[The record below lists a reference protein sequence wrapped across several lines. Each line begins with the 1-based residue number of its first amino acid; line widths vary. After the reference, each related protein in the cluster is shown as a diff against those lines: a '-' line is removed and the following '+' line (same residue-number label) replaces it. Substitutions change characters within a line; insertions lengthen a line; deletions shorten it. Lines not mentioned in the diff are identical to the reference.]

1 MGKKRDE
8 KQINPQII
16 KPETQIIVNIHSLGS
31 SGEKINYYAFL
42 IFAFSLNFPQ
52 ILIKFTLGL
61 WLVSCL
67 FSINFRLRATFR
79 KYYIPL
85 ILLSFLSI
93 GRIIIS
99 FIHNDFVALM
109 SKLLDTQLALLF
121 LPILIT
127 FQVNRYFNLRQVLFF
142 YLVGCLTSCIIA
154 VSYFYLY
161 RYNILISNVEGIPL
175 GTYTQKLTDDI
186 SLFQLFISPFFKHRA
201 AMGANISLAIA
212 SLVYLIKT
220 ENKFSLFKNI
230 IAFITML
237 FLCMVLYSSGSRS
250 GSLSLIFV
258 LLASAVYLLKRKRI
272 IFIAFTLI
280 VLSIA
285 GLTCLKTTRIIDK
298 GATDYNKD
306 RSKIDPRIAIWKS
319 ATEIIRDYPL
329 LGVGYAR
336 VKSELYRKYKE
347 DGLNSEVEAKHNSHN
362 QFLQFALESGIGI
375 SLIFMLVLLPIYF
388 EKRIYFLSLSF
399 SSTFFIYS
407 MFEDSLIIIN
417 GLTIFVFFIALLTLS
432 QKKQFSKS

>member
-1 MGKKRDE
+1 MTNDKFKQNLE
-8 KQINPQII
+8 K
-16 KPETQIIVNIHSLGS
+16 L
-31 SGEKINYYAFL
+31 NYYTFL

-52 ILIKFTLGL
+52 TLIKFSLGL
-61 WLVSCL
+61 WLISCL
-67 FSINFRLRATFR
+67 FSTNLRQRITFR

-85 ILLSFLSI
+85 ILLSFLII

-99 FIHNDFVALM
+99 FIHNDFPSLM

-121 LPILIT
+121 LPVLII
-127 FQVNRYFNLRQVLFF
+127 FQVNRYFNLRQVLSF
-142 YLVGCLTSCIIA
+142 YLIGCLTSCIIA

-175 GTYTQKLTDDI
+175 GTYTHKLTDDI

-220 ENKFSLFKNI
+220 SNKLSLSKI
-230 IAFITML
+230 IISFTTML
-237 FLCMVLYSSGSRS
+237 FLSIVLYSTGSRS
-250 GSLSLIFV
+250 GSISLIFV
-258 LLASAVYLLKRKRI
+258 LLASTFFTFRRKKI
-272 IFIAFTLI
+272 IFIVFALI
-280 VLSIA
+280 MLTIA
-285 GLTCLKTTRIIDK
+285 GLFTLKTTRIIDK

-306 RSKIDPRIAIWKS
+306 ISKIDPRIAIWKS

-375 SLIFMLVLLPIYF
+375 SLIFMLLLLPIYF

-432 QKKQFSKS
+432 QKQFTTS

>member
-1 MGKKRDE
+1 MTNDKFKQNLE
-8 KQINPQII
+8 K
-16 KPETQIIVNIHSLGS
+16 L
-31 SGEKINYYAFL
+31 NYYTFL

-52 ILIKFTLGL
+52 TLIKFSLGL
-61 WLVSCL
+61 WLISCL
-67 FSINFRLRATFR
+67 FSTNLRQRITFR

-85 ILLSFLSI
+85 ILLSFLII

-99 FIHNDFVALM
+99 FIHNDFPSLM

-121 LPILIT
+121 LPVLII
-127 FQVNRYFNLRQVLFF
+127 FQVNRYFNLRQVLSF
-142 YLVGCLTSCIIA
+142 YLIGCLTSCIIA

-175 GTYTQKLTDDI
+175 GTYTHKLTDDI

-220 ENKFSLFKNI
+220 SNKLSLSKI
-230 IAFITML
+230 IISFTTML
-237 FLCMVLYSSGSRS
+237 FLSIVLYSTGSRS
-250 GSLSLIFV
+250 GSISLIFV
-258 LLASAVYLLKRKRI
+258 LLASTFFTFRRKKI
-272 IFIAFTLI
+272 IFIVFALITLAIASLFT
-280 VLSIA
+280 
-285 GLTCLKTTRIIDK
+285 LKTTRIIDK

-306 RSKIDPRIAIWKS
+306 ISKIDPRIAIWKS

-329 LGVGYAR
+329 LGVGYSKI
-336 VKSELYRKYKE
+336 KSELYRKYKE

-375 SLIFMLVLLPIYF
+375 SLIFMLLLLPIYF

-432 QKKQFSKS
+432 QKQFTTS

>member
-1 MGKKRDE
+1 MTNDKFKQNLE
-8 KQINPQII
+8 K
-16 KPETQIIVNIHSLGS
+16 L
-31 SGEKINYYAFL
+31 NYYTFL

-52 ILIKFTLGL
+52 TLIKFSLGL
-61 WLVSCL
+61 WLISCL
-67 FSINFRLRATFR
+67 FSTNLRQRITFR

-85 ILLSFLSI
+85 ILLSFLII

-99 FIHNDFVALM
+99 FIHNDFPSLM

-121 LPILIT
+121 LPVLII
-127 FQVNRYFNLRQVLFF
+127 FQVNRYFNLRQVLSF
-142 YLVGCLTSCIIA
+142 YLIGCLTSCIIA

-175 GTYTQKLTDDI
+175 GTYTHKLTDDI

-220 ENKFSLFKNI
+220 SNKLSLSKI
-230 IAFITML
+230 IISFTTML
-237 FLCMVLYSSGSRS
+237 FLSIVLYSTGSRS
-250 GSLSLIFV
+250 GSISLIFV
-258 LLASAVYLLKRKRI
+258 LLASTFFTFRRKKI
-272 IFIAFTLI
+272 IFIVFALI
-280 VLSIA
+280 MLTIA
-285 GLTCLKTTRIIDK
+285 GLFTLKTTRIIDK

-306 RSKIDPRIAIWKS
+306 ISKIDPRIAIWKS

-329 LGVGYAR
+329 LGVGYSKI
-336 VKSELYRKYKE
+336 KSELYRKYKE

-375 SLIFMLVLLPIYF
+375 SLIFMLLLLPIYF

-432 QKKQFSKS
+432 QKQFTTS